1 MANNSKHNKFVS
13 IPDWFGMS
21 NSQVETPTAP
31 VKTTSV
37 VASGGSVS
45 SSMTSNLIYYNKFA
59 LSAITAD
66 SSILTLN
73 DTAIYAAIPEGN
85 DESSIGDLTEVTG
98 WKTSEYIPIAAQTT
112 INVKTTSHH
121 SYGMVFYN
129 NTKTVIN
136 GIVFSTDQQEVTSPA
151 NAYYYR
157 ICSLSDT
164 FEITYFEEKPYTSD
178 ELELSNQNISDY
190 LKTDETI
197 PEGLNNDVVSLNDV
211 NLVVQRPLSLSKDI
225 NSVLKLSLD
234 VDALPQTSENEMFEW
249 DKSLAA
255 FGYNSSTNSAYK
267 YIGGVLQ
274 QDSNGNPLM
283 TEDKSFWQYDE
294 ELSDKWIIRSV
305 KSRLSLLDGL
315 MEYDQDKDC
324 FMFHKNI
331 VTSGGITMYADLGD
345 VNVPDLAESL
355 PLDGKT
361 IWYNPDTKQIEVLIK
376 EQEEVG
382 GGLTE
387 VLESGEG
394 NAYTGR
400 TLSEDGKT
408 LTLIKGQTFLT
419 IDDLPDYTDMFVT
432 LDDTEQYI
440 IGTKHFTN
448 GIYIGD
454 KKLYQSQDDV
464 IYLDANLVVRGG
476 VTMYATD
483 GNVNVDS
490 IYDGLPIDQDTI
502 YWDEST
508 GEKVLKAKASG
519 GTIESINTIG
529 SGNALTLATL
539 ANDGKSIQFTKGETF
554 AKLSELTTLQDNI
567 TALQTTVATKADKSY
582 VDDNFVTIQ
591 GEDTITGK
599 KNFKG
604 GLLVNDNEIVWDKS
618 KSCWKLEGNLVV
630 TGGITMYSSDY
641 ESGGNS
647 GITELPIAST
657 TELGIASFDASSFTV
672 TDGHVN
678 LNTKIVISDGT
689 PSSYNT
695 NTLYIIT

>member
-85 DESSIGDLTEVTG
+85 DESSIGDLMEVTG

-112 INVKTTSHH
+112 INVKTTPHH
-121 SYGMVFYN
+121 SYGIVFYN

-211 NLVVQRPLSLSKDI
+211 NLVVQRPLSLSKDV

-234 VDALPQTSENEMFEW
+234 ADALPQTSENEMFEW

-255 FGYNSSTNSAYK
+255 FGYNSSTNLAYK
-267 YIGGVLQ
+267 YIDGVLQ

-419 IDDLPDYTDMFVT
+419 IDDLPDYTDVFVT

-483 GNVNVDS
+483 GDVNVDS
-490 IYDGLPIDQDTI
+490 IYDGLPIDWDTI

-554 AKLSELTTLQDNI
+554 AKLSELTTLQDDI

-604 GLLVNDNEIVWDKS
+604 GLFVNDNEIVWDKS